1 MKKSVKKSPSTSQN
15 KNKSK
20 GKKKKVI
27 NIQGQPQHRDTPKG
41 ASYGFL
47 PSFGAIVCS
56 SKKRDLTHTQMAAFK
71 KRLTHKKLRRKFRH
85 RSQPYLQLT
94 KKPSEVRMGKGH
106 GVKISRT
113 VNPLVVGSA
122 IGEVIVGVRFR
133 RPFEAGNGV
142 YHAFVRAARK
152 LPPFYRVMRGDI

>member
-1 MKKSVKKSPSTSQN
+1 
-15 KNKSK
+15 
-20 GKKKKVI
+20 
-27 NIQGQPQHRDTPKG
+27 
-41 ASYGFL
+41 
-47 PSFGAIVCS
+47 
-56 SKKRDLTHTQMAAFK
+56 MAAFK

-142 YHAFVRAARK
+142 YQAFVRAARK
-152 LPPFYRVMRGDI
+152 LPPFYRVIRGDI